1 MRGRIEACKL
11 YAQPSCV
18 QGDLHESPSSYQHL
32 RLHYCQF
39 RPQSDN
45 ERRAQ
50 FNCSSAAES
59 RPD

>member
-11 YAQPSCV
+11 HAQPSCV
-18 QGDLHESPSSYQHL
+18 QGDFTKTCISYQHL

-39 RPQSDN
+39 RTESDN
-45 ERRAQ
+45 ERHAQ